1 VLKITIKDYP
11 MILRRFSKHV
21 TDQNWFAVGLDVLV
35 VITGIFIGMQ
45 ITEWNETRKS
55 KEVTQSYYMR
65 LLKDL
70 RTEEA
75 LRSGRINYLDE
86 TIKHGEIVLD
96 GLSIANGDRHPQF
109 LHHLYQASQLW
120 PYMPHRATY
129 DEMLSGNIALIIT
142 DTELR
147 TKLANYFVRINEQMY
162 IQNERTAYRGKIRQ
176 HLLHPIQSYI
186 RDNCNE
192 TAVNIINVVSVKV
205 WLPLSTCELDLDRT
219 VIDKAFK
226 RLESYTNLETDLNRH
241 LADME
246 QKRTGFNHS
255 QSQTKKLIEALERK
269 MN

>member
-1 VLKITIKDYP
+1 

-142 DTELR
+142 DNELR
-147 TKLANYFVRINEQMY
+147 SKLAEYFVAINEQMY
-162 IQNERTAYRGKIRQ
+162 IQNERTDYRGAIRKYLP
-176 HLLHPIQSYI
+176 HTVQSYI
-186 RDNCNE
+186 RQNCGDKGGM
-192 TAVNIINVVSVKV
+192 VF
-205 WLPLSTCELDLDRT
+205 STCELDLDRT

-226 RLESYTNLETDLNRH
+226 MLDSYSNLETDLNRH

-246 QKRTGFNHS
+246 QKRTSLGNF
-255 QSQTKKLIEALERK
+255 QLQTKKLIEALEKK

>member
-1 VLKITIKDYP
+1 

-55 KEVTQSYYMR
+55 KEVTHSYYMR

-75 LRSGRINYLDE
+75 LRSGRISYLDE

-96 GLSIANGDRHPQF
+96 GLSVANRDKHPQF

-120 PYMPHRATY
+120 PYKPHRATY
-129 DEMLSGNIALIIT
+129 DEMLSGNIALIIS
-142 DTELR
+142 DNELR
-147 TKLANYFVRINEQMY
+147 SKLAEYFVAINEQMY
-162 IQNERTAYRGKIRQ
+162 IQNERTDYRGAIRKYLP
-176 HLLHPIQSYI
+176 HTVQSYI
-186 RDNCNE
+186 RQNCGDKSIDI
-192 TAVNIINVVSVKV
+192 VNVVSVTV
-205 WLPLSTCELDLDRT
+205 GMVFSTCELDLDRT
-219 VIDKAFK
+219 VIYKAFK
-226 RLESYTNLETDLNRH
+226 MLDSYSNLETDLNRH

-246 QKRTGFNHS
+246 QKRGSLGSF
-255 QSQTKKLIEALERK
+255 QLQTKELIEALERK